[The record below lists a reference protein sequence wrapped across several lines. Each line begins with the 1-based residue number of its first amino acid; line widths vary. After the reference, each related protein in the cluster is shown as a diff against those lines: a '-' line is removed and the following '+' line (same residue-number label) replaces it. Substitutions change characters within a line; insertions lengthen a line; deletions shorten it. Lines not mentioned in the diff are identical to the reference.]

1 MSYPFDDHD
10 DNVDEFYQFQ
20 NKYHFCV
27 MWTFSDSI
35 RLHYLLFFS
44 GGVML
49 YNREL
54 DKSLFNSE
62 KSQRIDPTANYFDA
76 CV

>member
-1 MSYPFDDHD
+1 
-10 DNVDEFYQFQ
+10 
-20 NKYHFCV
+20 
-27 MWTFSDSI
+27 
-35 RLHYLLFFS
+35 
-44 GGVML
+44 ML

-54 DKSLFNSE
+54 DKRLFNSE